1 MSDTMLEATCNLV
14 RSLTL
19 LDQRE
24 KVLSILE
31 TVIRT
36 DGLYSIRALG
46 DEDLKRI
53 DGDIQLLIK
62 RLRDEY
68 KLQLKNILSEFSV
81 SYEFIDNM

>member
-1 MSDTMLEATCNLV
+1 MLEAACNLV

>member
-1 MSDTMLEATCNLV
+1 MLEATCNLV

>member
-1 MSDTMLEATCNLV
+1 MLEAACNLV
-14 RSLTL
+14 CSLTL

>member
-1 MSDTMLEATCNLV
+1 MSDTMLEAACNLV